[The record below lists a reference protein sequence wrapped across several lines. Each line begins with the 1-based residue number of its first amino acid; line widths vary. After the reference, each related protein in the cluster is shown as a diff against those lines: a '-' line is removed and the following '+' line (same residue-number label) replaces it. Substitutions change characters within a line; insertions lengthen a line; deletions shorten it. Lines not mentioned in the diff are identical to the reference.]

1 MKVTIKLS
9 GSLFNNPFREI
20 RRLSRVITRLYR
32 NEGIRFALVAG
43 GGKIAR
49 TYISLGRKLG
59 MDESSLD
66 ELGIAVTRLN
76 ARLIIAGLRDIAYPK
91 VPSSLEELDL
101 AFSTGKV
108 VVMGGLY
115 PGQSTNAVAAL
126 VAERIKSDL
135 FLNTTNV
142 EGIYDKDPSIYPNAK
157 LFKQIG
163 VEELKELLKDK
174 AFVAGT
180 YELLDP
186 ISVRVIERSKI
197 KCIVLKYDPSL
208 IEKAIKMGNVGTT
221 IVV

>member
-9 GSLFNNPFREI
+9 GSLFNNSFRKI
-20 RRLSRVITRLYR
+20 KKLSMVITRLYR
-32 NEGIRFALVAG
+32 NEGIRFALIAG

-49 TYISLGRKLG
+49 TYINLGRRLG

-66 ELGIAVTRLN
+66 ELGIAITRLN
-76 ARLIIAGLRDIAYPK
+76 ARLIIAGLKDIAYPK

-126 VAERIKSDL
+126 AAERIKSDL
-135 FLNTTNV
+135 FLNTTDV
-142 EGIYDKDPSIYPNAK
+142 DGIYDKDPNIYPDAK
-157 LFKQIG
+157 LFKQIRI
-163 VEELKELLKDK
+163 EELKKLLEDK
-174 AFVAGT
+174 TFAAGT

-197 KCIVLKYDPSL
+197 KCLVLKCDPNL

-221 IVV
+221 IVI